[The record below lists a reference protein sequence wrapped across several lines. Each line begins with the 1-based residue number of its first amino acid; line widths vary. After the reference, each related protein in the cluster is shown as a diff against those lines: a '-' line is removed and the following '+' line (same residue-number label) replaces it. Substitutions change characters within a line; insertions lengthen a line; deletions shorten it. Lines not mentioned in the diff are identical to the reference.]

1 MNIRLMIRSNLLQF
15 RMHMAGISS
24 SRKMTRITVAPCSLS
39 FLINAPLLLIAMGVN
54 NSVMRCVNDAGDRE
68 SDLITMRNLRVR
80 NKDKRELQFGNR
92 VVYLS
97 PHIDSGDG
105 SSSYFSPLA
114 RAAPAGNS
122 KDDRNY
128 LSSLPIASTRYQLVK
143 QFKKNRRTVTLLP

>member
-1 MNIRLMIRSNLLQF
+1 
-15 RMHMAGISS
+15 MAGISS

-114 RAAPAGNS
+114 RVAPPGNS

-128 LSSLPIASTRYQLVK
+128 LSTLPISSTRY
-143 QFKKNRRTVTLLP
+143 

>member
-1 MNIRLMIRSNLLQF
+1 
-15 RMHMAGISS
+15 
-24 SRKMTRITVAPCSLS
+24 
-39 FLINAPLLLIAMGVN
+39 
-54 NSVMRCVNDAGDRE
+54 MRCVNDAGDRE

-92 VVYLS
+92 AVYLS

-114 RAAPAGNS
+114 RIASPGGS

-128 LSSLPIASTRYQLVK
+128 LSAMPTLSVRYKLYSLTRMLIQNFATY
-143 QFKKNRRTVTLLP
+143 FA